1 MCRYQ
6 LCTKDGATLWHADQ
20 ADNIDKKQLRQL
32 AHGWLESRA
41 EKLENIVWPKA
52 AHMVD
57 WLLQENPL
65 HRPHSWDQVMQH
77 PLFASMVG
85 PATIKR
91 VVMSCPEMGT
101 LDKDGG
107 APYDQNVMEMVSQ
120 LQQIGYVKFGF
131 DRAGTSTGREKDGEK
146 FDSAFA
152 LWAKGKHDEAIRL
165 LKSTDWWYGYQT
177 SVKQAVKLECQGF
190 DGILDITCIKGGPIT
205 QLEAAEMPQI
215 MADAQRDCEK
225 SGIAVRYT
233 ITELSYSDFLRDY
246 GFLQLTDCADG
257 RERRRH
263 KALEVSS
270 EQSQQLKM
278 EPEPELELEP
288 ESDANES
295 DANGGTVQAVDE
307 QLDRDKHG
315 STSVAIKPSEI
326 VEVDAH
332 ECDVHAQLVEAR
344 EQLAAKDKELAKVTA
359 AKEELAK
366 ELASVVAAKDEEIA
380 SVVAA
385 KDEEIV
391 AKDEEIVAKDEEI
404 CQIASVVAAKD
415 AELQQL
421 RAQLARLEG
430 VPPQRD

>member
-1 MCRYQ
+1 
-6 LCTKDGATLWHADQ
+6 
-20 ADNIDKKQLRQL
+20 
-32 AHGWLESRA
+32 
-41 EKLENIVWPKA
+41 
-52 AHMVD
+52 
-57 WLLQENPL
+57 
-65 HRPHSWDQVMQH
+65 
-77 PLFASMVG
+77 
-85 PATIKR
+85 
-91 VVMSCPEMGT
+91 MSCPEMGT

-107 APYDQNVMEMVSQ
+107 APYDQNVMETVSQ
-120 LQQIGYVKFGF
+120 LQQVGYVKFGF
-131 DRAGTSTGREKDGEK
+131 DRAGTSTAREKDGAK
-146 FDSAFA
+146 FDSAFE

-190 DGILDITCIKGGPIT
+190 DGTLDVTCIKGGPIT

-246 GFLQLTDCADG
+246 GFLQLSDCADG

-263 KALEVSS
+263 KAQEVSS

-278 EPEPELELEP
+278 EPEPEPELEP
-288 ESDANES
+288 ESDAN
-295 DANGGTVQAVDE
+295 GGSVQAVDE
-307 QLDRDKHG
+307 QLDHDKHG
-315 STSVAIKPSEI
+315 STSAAIKPSEI

-359 AKEELAK
+359 AKEKLAK

-385 KDEEIV
+385 KDEEIA
-391 AKDEEIVAKDEEI
+391 AKDEEIAG
-404 CQIASVVAAKD
+404 VVAAKD